1 MWTKET
7 RKYIYIY
14 IYIYIYTY
22 IYIYILYVHIY
33 TCLCI
38 YVVCVCVCVCVCG
51 WVGGCGCV
59 RGYVYWEYVCH
70 VISKVWKGN
79 SSLVQT
85 LTKNKHNLNW
95 MVKFVKTWNLSPQS
109 SHAHSFLSIN
119 KNLGKRLSCIWFLK
133 FLPIV

>member
-22 IYIYILYVHIY
+22 IYIICTYIYLFMYIW
-33 TCLCI
+33 I
-38 YVVCVCVCVCVCG
+38 VCVCVCVCG
-51 WVGGCGCV
+51 CGCGCV
-59 RGYVYWEYVCH
+59 RGYVCCEYVCH

-119 KNLGKRLSCIWFLK
+119 KHLGKRLSCIWFLK
-133 FLPIV
+133 FLSIV